1 MLKRAHGIL
10 RKWFT
15 NNSFGIG
22 ETSDEVTYSLYRRM
36 GAGDVQRLADW
47 TIDYGAWNRRSRAH
61 DDLAAV
67 HDTLIAGIVE
77 TAEAD
82 MDAQMDGFPRPYACA
97 RKHRGRGENLWS
109 VLFEVSS
116 LESVCSFHEDC
127 RTTPLLGA
135 ACWQNY
141 LQELS
146 TIVPGERVCV
156 WEWVEVAGDGGFY
169 SWEGRVIAETNG
181 FFAVTVGFATGPGI
195 RIERVTPRDPRPR
208 ATRME
213 RLP

>member
-1 MLKRAHGIL
+1 MGENPRMLKRAHGIL

-47 TIDYGAWNRRSRAH
+47 TIDYSKPGDLASMH
-61 DDLAAV
+61 DDL
-67 HDTLIAGIVE
+67 IAKIVAE
-77 TAEAD
+77 AEAD
-82 MDAQMDGFPRPYACA
+82 LDGEMDGVPPRPYVCA

-127 RTTPLLGA
+127 RATPLLGA

-146 TIVPGERVCV
+146 TIVPGEQVRV
-156 WEWVEVAGDGGFY
+156 WEWVPERAFY
-169 SWEGRVIAETNG
+169 YWWDGRVIAETNG
-181 FFAVTVGFATGPGI
+181 FFAVTVGFATGPGV